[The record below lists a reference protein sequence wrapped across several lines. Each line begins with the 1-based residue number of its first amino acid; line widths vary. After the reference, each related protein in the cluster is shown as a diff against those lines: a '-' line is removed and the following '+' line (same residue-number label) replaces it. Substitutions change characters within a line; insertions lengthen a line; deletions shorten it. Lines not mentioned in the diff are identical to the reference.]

1 MKLSLPTRVF
11 LAYAV
16 VTALFG
22 GSVFFLVHQFTGVF
36 DHVVRVHKVLDST
49 NEDLRLLDR
58 ELRQIGVG
66 LGDHFDG
73 TYVRA
78 ARRIVEMNIHMR
90 LHNAV
95 IAVSRINQ
103 HGEWS
108 KEVKDV
114 AQKTLA
120 LLETLLS
127 KKDKLLQA
135 RRSNILAL
143 MQTRPD
149 TDIKFL
155 EALAATLSKPENLN
169 RNTANVLG
177 ARMRGLLLWLQ
188 ERVSVLASLSSTLSR
203 LAYIQLDRQVTR
215 TSTVSLFAP
224 AVALIISI
232 LVMLLVFL
240 WLRPVGFL
248 VKTVRRIASGNYD
261 LKPTSLGVREFD
273 MLGEAIFQL
282 AGALK
287 ARDEEIRQHQQNLVQ
302 SERMAAVGKTASVM
316 AHEIRNPL
324 NSISLNLDMLKE
336 RLEREGRYGVVEDQV
351 RIIEREV
358 NRLSNITGEYLKFG
372 RISQSVMDSCDIT
385 ALVRELLEFMKG
397 ELAKNAVEVVT
408 RLPDRPVM
416 VTLDAQRMR
425 QALMNLVK
433 NAIDAM
439 QGQDAGARLEVGIEE
454 KARKVLIWVKDT
466 GPGISPGIMQ
476 DLFEPFASTKPGGTG
491 LGLAFVHQVAAENK
505 GRVWAQNAPDKGA
518 IFYVELTKSLE

>member
-22 GSVFFLVHQFTGVF
+22 GSVFFLVHQFTGLF
-36 DHVVRVHKVLDST
+36 DYVVRVHKVLDST

-58 ELRQIGVG
+58 ELRQVESG
-66 LGDHFDG
+66 LNDHFDG

-78 ARRIVEMNIHMR
+78 ARHIQEMNIR
-90 LHNAV
+90 LRLRNAV
-95 IAVSRINQ
+95 IAVSRIRQ
-103 HGEWS
+103 HGDWS
-108 KEVKDV
+108 QEVMEV
-114 AQKTLA
+114 SQKSLA
-120 LLETLLS
+120 LLEKLLS
-127 KKDKLLQA
+127 EKSRLIQA

-143 MQTRPD
+143 VRARPD
-149 TDIKFL
+149 TDI
-155 EALAATLSKPENLN
+155 ALLKGLAVTLSKPGLLD
-169 RNTANVLG
+169 RNTAAVLG
-177 ARMRGLLLWLQ
+177 AHMRGLLLWLQ
-188 ERVSVLASLSSTLSR
+188 GKISRLASLSSTLSR

-232 LVMLLVFL
+232 LVMLLVLL

-248 VKTVRRIASGNYD
+248 VKMVRRITSGNYD
-261 LKPTSLGVREFD
+261 LQPQSLGVREFD
-273 MLGEAIFQL
+273 MLGTAIFQL
-282 AGALK
+282 AMALK
-287 ARDEEIRQHQQNLVQ
+287 ARDAEIRQHQQNLVQ

-336 RLEREGRYGVVEDQV
+336 RLEAEGQFELVADYI

-372 RISQSVMDSCDIT
+372 RMSQSVMEPCDIT
-385 ALVRELLEFMKG
+385 ALVKELLEFMRE
-397 ELAKNAVEVVT
+397 ELAKNNVELKIQ
-408 RLPDRPVM
+408 LPNKPIM

-433 NAIDAM
+433 NAIEAM
-439 QGQDAGARLEVGIEE
+439 QGQNTMARLDIGVEE
-454 KARKVLIWVKDT
+454 KGRKVLIWVKDT

-491 LGLAFVHQVAAENK
+491 LGLAFVQQVAAENN
-505 GRVWAQNAPDKGA
+505 GRVWAQNVPEGGA
-518 IFYVELTKSLE
+518 IFYVELNRILE